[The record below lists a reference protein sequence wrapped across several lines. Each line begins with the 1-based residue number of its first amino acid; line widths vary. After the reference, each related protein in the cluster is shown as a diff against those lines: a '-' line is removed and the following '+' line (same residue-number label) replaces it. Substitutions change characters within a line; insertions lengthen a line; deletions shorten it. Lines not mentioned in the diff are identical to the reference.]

1 MLFLIEL
8 QTRRVH
14 LAGTTANPDRQWMT
28 QQARNLGL
36 SGALED
42 VKFLIR
48 DRDAKFVTGFDEVFP
63 TEGIKASERRS
74 AHRRPTRTPNASCGP
89 HGPNA
94 WIGC

>member
-1 MLFLIEL
+1 VLFFIEL

-14 LAGTTANPDRQWMT
+14 LAGATTNPDGQWVT

-48 DRDAKFVTGFDEVFP
+48 DRDAKFAAGFDEVFR
-63 TEGIKASERRS
+63 TEGVDVIRRRF
-74 AHRRPTRTPNASCGP
+74 ARRRRTRTPSASCGP

-94 WIGC
+94 WTGC

>member
-1 MLFLIEL
+1 MLFFIEL

-14 LAGTTANPDRQWMT
+14 LAGTTTNPDGPWVT

-42 VKFLIR
+42 VKFLIG
-48 DRDAKFVTGFDEVFP
+48 DRDAKFVSGFDEVFR
-63 TEGIKASERRS
+63 TR
-74 AHRRPTRTPNASCGP
+74 RRPTRTPNASCRP
-89 HGPNA
+89 PGPNA